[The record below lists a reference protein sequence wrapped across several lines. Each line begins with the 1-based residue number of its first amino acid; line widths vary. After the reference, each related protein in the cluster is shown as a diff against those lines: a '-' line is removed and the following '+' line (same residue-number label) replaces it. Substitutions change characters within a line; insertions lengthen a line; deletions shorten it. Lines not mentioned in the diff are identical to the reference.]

1 MKRQSSFDWNK
12 VSKRNKAFQFFH
24 QNIKLR
30 RLRSEVELET
40 RIFKNGTGRFNLSDR
55 LTSRRRSPLEVISV
69 LDRRAKQLLSTKASN
84 SIYFP
89 TEIFGNSAWWKAYL
103 RQPIEC
109 ILPHPVLH
117 FSWEE
122 LPSKQKLH
130 KFGEKRKFWKR
141 ALVISLS
148 QGKWSF
154 FRSLFQF

>member
-1 MKRQSSFDWNK
+1 M
-12 VSKRNKAFQFFH
+12 
-24 QNIKLR
+24 
-30 RLRSEVELET
+30 ELET
-40 RIFKNGTGRFNLSDR
+40 RIFKNGTGRFCRTVWPVEEDL
-55 LTSRRRSPLEVISV
+55 LWKWSV

-89 TEIFGNSAWWKAYL
+89 TEIFGNSACWKAYL

-109 ILPHPVLH
+109 ILPHPILH

-141 ALVISLS
+141 ALVISLRRGS
-148 QGKWSF
+148 DHFSDRFFSF
-154 FRSLFQF
+154 SISSILLFVPFSICFVFVLLLVILSRLVVGFRPK

>member
-12 VSKRNKAFQFFH
+12 VSKRNKAFHFFH

-30 RLRSEVELET
+30 RPRSEVELET
-40 RIFKNGTGRFNLSDR
+40 RIFKNGTGRFCRTVWPVEEDL
-55 LTSRRRSPLEVISV
+55 LWKWSV

-122 LPSKQKLH
+122 LPSEQKLH
-130 KFGEKRKFWKR
+130 KFGENRKFWKR
-141 ALVISLS
+141 ALVILLS

>member
-12 VSKRNKAFQFFH
+12 VSKRNKAFHFFH

-30 RLRSEVELET
+30 RPRSEVELKT
-40 RIFKNGTGRFNLSDR
+40 RIFKKGTGRFCRTVWPVEEDLLWKWSDLY
-55 LTSRRRSPLEVISV
+55 LTAGRNNVSRPKRSILFTV
-69 LDRRAKQLLSTKASN
+69 
-84 SIYFP
+84 P
-89 TEIFGNSAWWKAYL
+89 TEIFGNSAWWKASL

-122 LPSKQKLH
+122 LPSEQKLH
-130 KFGEKRKFWKR
+130 KFGENRKFWKR
-141 ALVISLS
+141 ALVILLS